1 MGTSFLKE
9 GLARFRQDD
18 EGNVAMIAALS
29 VIPILSVVGLAMDLQ
44 LTSTQRAGVQAAVD
58 SAVIAGAKSL
68 QAGSSQE
75 EIAIDV
81 NNYVAALISQNSRG
95 TECNSVMVTV
105 GQDEETIDASVSCTQ
120 KTTLSHVFGRKTMAF
135 NVRSGSAYGV
145 GDVEVA
151 MVFDVSGSMNDS
163 NRMTSLKAAANDAL
177 DVFLPKDAS
186 TGTTPGEGVLISMT
200 SYDHMINADEFF
212 EDVTGL
218 KPKRK
223 VDVEYEE
230 CTKVSSSS
238 GKKKKGKGKGKG
250 GSKTCEQW
258 ETKVK
263 QFTIESTCVA
273 ERGNPEAFTDVAP
286 GKDAWIEPAQY
297 TVKTKYN
304 SSTMAAVPTSVS
316 VDSCNPYGPQPL
328 TNDRGALDKYV
339 KDLEPHGGTA
349 GHMGFAWGWYS
360 LSPNWKNVWP
370 SISEPAEYNSGKTT
384 KAIIM
389 MTDGAF
395 LHAVDNSLGT
405 SSEQAVLMC
414 DAIKDEGILIYTVAF
429 QAPKAGKD
437 TLKACATSDE
447 YAYEPKTTSEL
458 SDAYTNIAR
467 SISDLRISH

>member
-1 MGTSFLKE
+1 MIKE
-9 GLARFRQDD
+9 ALTKFRQDD

-75 EIAIDV
+75 EITKDV
-81 NNYVAALISQNSRG
+81 NNYVSALISQNSRG
-95 TECNSVMVTV
+95 TECGSVTV
-105 GQDEETIDASVSCTQ
+105 TLGQDEETLDARIACTQ

-151 MVFDVSGSMNDS
+151 MIFDVSGSMKNS

-177 DVFLPKDAS
+177 DVFLPKDAK
-186 TGTTPGEGVLISMT
+186 TGATPGEGVLISMT
-200 SYDHMINADEFF
+200 SYDHMVNADKFF
-212 EDVTGL
+212 EDATGL
-218 KPKRK
+218 KSKRK

-230 CTKVSSSS
+230 CTKYSS
-238 GKKKKGKGKGKG
+238 GKGKKGKKGKGKG
-250 GSKTCEQW
+250 GSSKKCVAW

-263 QFTIESTCVA
+263 QFTIDSTCVA
-273 ERGNPEAFTDVAP
+273 ERKNPEAFSDVAP
-286 GKDAWIEPAQY
+286 GKGAWVEPAPY
-297 TVKTKYN
+297 TVKTKYDKK
-304 SSTMAAVPTSVS
+304 TKTTVPYAVE

-328 TNDRGALDKYV
+328 TNNRAVLDKYV
-339 KDLEPHGGTA
+339 KDIKPHGGTA

-395 LHAVDNSLGT
+395 LHAVDNSNGS

-414 DAIKDEGILIYTVAF
+414 DAIKQEGILIYTVAF

-437 TLKACATSDE
+437 TLAACATSDE
-447 YAYEPKTTSEL
+447 YAYEPQTTAEL